1 MDWAASNLP
10 QTKPN
15 TSVLS
20 QGPTA
25 TLNLDPKLQRE
36 LSRLDDSIPFNPR
49 ARYLHH
55 TWAQTFF
62 SRPELYFQPATI
74 PELQKVVTLAR
85 RCRRRVCVTGF
96 GHSPSDLTCTSSW
109 LVNLDKLNQVLEKD
123 VDGTPGLYRIQAG
136 ISLHDLNVELAKHG
150 YTLPN
155 LGSIDVQSVAG
166 VISTGTHGS
175 SLKHGLISE
184 SITSL
189 TILLS
194 NSQLVTCSA
203 AKNPELFRAGLLSL
217 GALGIIVEI
226 TIQAVPDFK
235 ISWSQSLHTLS
246 SVLDSWNSD
255 LWTKDEFTRVWWLP
269 YLQRAVIWRGS
280 RTDAPT
286 RPPNTTFYGG
296 MFGYYVY
303 HNLLWLS
310 NTFPRILPW
319 IEWFVFGMQYGFKP
333 DSFVMSAVQPA
344 REGLLMDC
352 LYSQF
357 VNEWA
362 LPLDKGPE
370 AITRLA
376 AWINH
381 DDATARI
388 PVSSKGVWVHCP
400 VEVRVTHTGQET
412 PNRSGV
418 RAYLDPT
425 VPNGPTLYLNATLYR
440 PYGRDPPCHATYY
453 EAFEYLMKE
462 LGGKPH
468 WAKNFSDTA
477 GEYIDA
483 AYGSDM
489 RAFMQVRDDSDP
501 EGMFLGEWHQRYL
514 PLKTKTST
522 TTTTPTGSQATGYSG
537 LRLMESEVRRT
548 KKGLGWGFG
557 DGILWEG
564 RQRAATGDGDGDD
577 DDDGDASA
585 YGRAGQELRAAH
597 LEDDRKGGVGS
608 NGDETPS
615 PPATTTSEESFDYM
629 AKGEASVYA
638 VKEGE
643 GEGGD

>member
-20 QGPTA
+20 EGPTA

-36 LSRLDDSIPFNPR
+36 LSRLDDSIPFNPK

-85 RCRRRVCVTGF
+85 RCRKRICVTGF
-96 GHSPSDLTCTSSW
+96 GHSPSDLTCTSAW
-109 LVNLDKLNQVLEKD
+109 LINLDNINHVLEKG

-136 ISLHDLNVELAKHG
+136 ISLHDLNAELAKDG

-184 SITSL
+184 SITSM

-203 AKNPELFRAGLLSL
+203 TKNPELFRAGLLSL

-235 ISWSQSLHTLS
+235 ISWSQSLHTLT
-246 SVLDSWNSD
+246 SVLDSWNTD
-255 LWTKDEFTRVWWLP
+255 LWKKDEFTRVWWLP
-269 YLQRAVIWRGS
+269 YLKRAVIWRGS
-280 RTDAPT
+280 RTDSPA

-296 MFGYYVY
+296 LFGYYVY

-333 DSFVMSAVQPA
+333 GSFIMSAVQPA

-370 AITRLA
+370 AITRLS

-381 DDATARI
+381 DEAAARI
-388 PVSSKGVWVHCP
+388 PVSSKGIWVHCP
-400 VEVRVTHTGQET
+400 VEVRVTHTGQVT

-418 RAYLDPT
+418 RPYLDPT
-425 VPNGPTLYLNATLYR
+425 VPDGPTLYLNATLYR
-440 PYGRDPPCHATYY
+440 PYGRDPPCHARYY
-453 EAFEYLMKE
+453 EAFEYLMRE

-468 WAKNFSDTA
+468 WAKNFSDNTSA
-477 GEYIDA
+477 EYISEV
-483 AYGSDM
+483 YGGDV
-489 RAFMQVRDDSDP
+489 REFMKIRDESDP
-501 EGMFLGEWHQRYL
+501 EGMFLGEWHQRNL
-514 PLKTKTST
+514 PLKT
-522 TTTTPTGSQATGYSG
+522 GGAM
-537 LRLMESEVRRT
+537 LREEEVRRT

-557 DGILWEG
+557 DGVLWEG
-564 RQRAATGDGDGDD
+564 RQIASSSSAAVTPKGDHETINDKEARDLGVDVAVGGNRKVGD
-577 DDDGDASA
+577 
-585 YGRAGQELRAAH
+585 
-597 LEDDRKGGVGS
+597 
-608 NGDETPS
+608 GDETPS

-629 AKGEASVYA
+629 ARGEASVYGT
-638 VKEGE
+638 VKEG
-643 GEGGD
+643 GE